1 MLSESRLKRR
11 TVTAL
16 LILRWI
22 LWTEKFWPL
31 KSFSKKSFMGYLF
44 LSNLEQVKQG
54 VLEDQNDHVDRISLC
69 KYARE
74 RVHHWELDIS
84 LFLSGMWFDVNVL
97 IEANISVEDRQA
109 ASMCCQGC
117 NHLCWD
123 QPANTVRRLHSRSSP
138 PETSLPARSKER
150 GLYSRA
156 KLGHDI
162 HSQSDES
169 KFLNPLLLKSILN
182 T

>member
-1 MLSESRLKRR
+1 
-11 TVTAL
+11 
-16 LILRWI
+16 
-22 LWTEKFWPL
+22 
-31 KSFSKKSFMGYLF
+31 MGYLF

-123 QPANTVRRLHSRSSP
+123 
-138 PETSLPARSKER
+138 
-150 GLYSRA
+150 
-156 KLGHDI
+156 
-162 HSQSDES
+162 
-169 KFLNPLLLKSILN
+169 
-182 T
+182 